1 LIAPTPDEVRDLMR
15 EFGFSPNVGQELL
28 SLSFN
33 SKVERYDDSVYAVL
47 HFPIIV
53 KSKIQRQTHEI
64 DFIIGKNYLIT
75 TRYENVTSMQS
86 FAKAFEVNSVLGPA
100 THHLH
105 GGHLFAAIVSN
116 LYRALVLESDTLVQK
131 LEYIED
137 HIFDGHEKKLVMD
150 ISLAGR
156 EIYDL
161 TIALTPHREMLG
173 SLEAPLARM
182 FGPEFGYYMRG
193 VLSEYERLQNTT
205 ASLRESMNELRETN
219 NSMLNAKQ
227 NEVMKTFSVLAF
239 VFVPVSFIMTLFQM
253 QLPGTPFQESGINF
267 WVALGG
273 MLCIS
278 FIFFLYFK
286 RKGWL

>member
-1 LIAPTPDEVRDLMR
+1 MR

-28 SLSFN
+28 SVSFN
-33 SKVERYDDSVYAVL
+33 SKVERYETEVYAVL
-47 HFPIIV
+47 HFPVII
-53 KSKIQRQTHEI
+53 KSRVQRSTHEI
-64 DFIIGKNYLIT
+64 DLIIGKNYLIT
-75 TRYENVTSMQS
+75 TRYENITSMQS
-86 FAKAFEVNSVLGPA
+86 FAKAFEVNAVIGPA
-100 THHLH
+100 STHMH

-116 LYRALVLESDTLVQK
+116 LYRALVLESDALTQK
-131 LEYIED
+131 LEYIEE
-137 HIFDGHEKKLVMD
+137 HIFDGHEKKLVVD

-161 TIALTPHREMLG
+161 TIALTPHREMLS
-173 SLEAPLARM
+173 SLEAPLTRM
-182 FGPEFGYYMRG
+182 FGHEFGYYMRG
-193 VLSEYERLQNTT
+193 VMSEYERLQNTV

-239 VFVPVSFIMTLFQM
+239 IFVPVSLIMTLFQM
-253 QLPGTPFQESGINF
+253 QLPGTPFHETGLNF

-273 MLCIS
+273 MLFIS
-278 FIFFLYFK
+278 FLFFLYFK